1 MIIIDGQ
8 KTEKSIA
15 MFSNLEEILT
25 NVMQEKSMEDRVIT
39 DVLVN
44 NEIFS
49 EIYPHQAEDL
59 SSDSIESLEIRSVP
73 ESQMALDIA
82 AEMSKVALMM
92 ESGGKNCARL
102 FREGKDSDA
111 LELLQDLLDV
121 VRDFLAMVGDL
132 RSRYLKGTNENFQ
145 SKTIELSD
153 LLTEMSEIL
162 ESEDW
167 ILLSDLLEYEFAP
180 QCADWKK
187 LTEDLNKE
195 LVSRFAQ

>member
-25 NVMQEKSMEDRVIT
+25 NVMQDKTMEDRIIT
-39 DVLVN
+39 DVYVN

-59 SSDSIESLEIRSVP
+59 ASDGIESLEIRSVP
-73 ESQMALDIA
+73 SSQMALDIA
-82 AEMSKVALMM
+82 AEMTKVTQMM
-92 ESGGKNCARL
+92 ESGGKNVARL
-102 FREGKDSDA
+102 FKEGKDADA

-132 RSRYLKGTNENFQ
+132 RERYLNGADEEFQ
-145 SKTIELSD
+145 TKTVELSD
-153 LLTEMSEIL
+153 LLSEMSEIL

-180 QCADWKK
+180 QCLAWKTISEK
-187 LTEDLNKE
+187 LHKE
-195 LVSRFAQ
+195 LIARFAQ